1 MTIRRMASWALASA
15 LCAPLLPGAA
25 AAAGPG
31 EQPRLGVAQILE
43 RSAAARGGL
52 DAWRKVQTM
61 VWRGH
66 VERADGSGPGMP
78 FMFYQ
83 KRPNLTRFELVVD
96 KQMSQRVF
104 DGQQGWKLRPT
115 ASGRPELQP
124 YTEEERRAAQDALV
138 IDGPVL
144 DARAK
149 GVRVTL
155 DGMDEVEGRKAFRLR
170 AKLPSG
176 TTEHVWID
184 AETFLELEYDRPAR
198 DAAGRPTTVAVY
210 LRNYQTFEGLQ
221 IPFTIE
227 TGAPG
232 GGPVVDRL
240 VIDRIAVGPNLPDGM
255 FAQPGLRTARRGI
268 TVDTRLPPP
277 GPSAAAAPPAMRA
290 PSSSAAA
297 GGERGSARR

>member
-1 MTIRRMASWALASA
+1 MRIRRIASWALASA
-15 LCAPLLPGAA
+15 LCGPLLAGAA
-25 AAAGPG
+25 QAAEPG
-31 EQPRLGVAQILE
+31 GEPKLGAAQILE

-52 DAWRKVQTM
+52 EAWRKVQTM
-61 VWRGH
+61 IWSGH
-66 VERADGSGPGMP
+66 VERADGTGAGMP

-83 KRPNLTRFELVVD
+83 KRPSLTRFELATN
-96 KQMSQRVF
+96 KQKSVRVF

-115 ASGRPELQP
+115 ASGQPEVQP

-149 GVRVTL
+149 GVKVTL
-155 DGMDEVEGRKAFRLR
+155 DGLDEVEGHRAFRLR
-170 AKLPSG
+170 ASLPSG
-176 TTEHVWID
+176 TTERVWID
-184 AETFLELEYDRPAR
+184 AETFLEVKYDRPAR

-210 LRNYQTFEGLQ
+210 LRNYQKFEGLQ

-240 VIDRIAVGPNLPDGM
+240 VIDRIAVDAVLPDGM
-255 FAQPGLRTARRGI
+255 FARPNLRTARRGI
-268 TVDTRLPPP
+268 TVDTRVPP
-277 GPSAAAAPPAMRA
+277 GGPGAPAAASPA
-290 PSSSAAA
+290 PSTSAAA
-297 GGERGSARR
+297 GGGRGSARR